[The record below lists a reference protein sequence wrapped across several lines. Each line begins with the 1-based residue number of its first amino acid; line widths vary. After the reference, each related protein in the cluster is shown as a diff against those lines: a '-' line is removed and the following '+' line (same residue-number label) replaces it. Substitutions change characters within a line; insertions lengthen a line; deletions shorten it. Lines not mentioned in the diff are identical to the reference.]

1 MNGLVIYKG
10 KYGATRQY
18 ALWIGESLRM
28 NVMEEKDVTR
38 KDLEQAKF
46 IIIGSSVYI
55 GKLLIR
61 NWLADNADLFNN
73 QQLFFFVV
81 AGTPMHQTEKLE
93 SFFDMS
99 VPVLLQQK
107 SKHFFFP
114 GKMEFRKLSL
124 KDKLLMTVGKFL
136 AARKG
141 EVIST
146 DDYNSVKRENIIP
159 LLSAVFARNTSK
171 ALL

>member
-18 ALWIGESLRM
+18 ALWIGESLGM
-28 NVMEEKDVTR
+28 NVKEEKDVTR
-38 KDLEQAKF
+38 KDLGQAKS

-55 GKLLIR
+55 GKLLNR
-61 NWLADNADLFNN
+61 NWLADNADLFND

-81 AGTPMHQTEKLE
+81 AGTPMDQTEKLE
-93 SFFDMS
+93 RFFDTS

-107 SKHFFFP
+107 SKHFFLP

-124 KDKLLMTVGKFL
+124 KDKMLMTVGKFL
-136 AARKG
+136 ATRKG

-146 DDYNSVKRENIIP
+146 DDYDSVKREHITP
-159 LLSAVFARNTSK
+159 LLSAVLAHNVSK
-171 ALL
+171 VPL

>member
-18 ALWIGESLRM
+18 ALWIGESLGM
-28 NVMEEKDVTR
+28 NVMEEKKVTR
-38 KDLEQAKF
+38 KDLEQAKA

-55 GKLLIR
+55 GKMLISK
-61 NWLADNADLFNN
+61 WLADNADLFND

-81 AGTPMHQTEKLE
+81 AGTPMDQTEKLE
-93 SFFDMS
+93 HFFDAS

-107 SKHFFFP
+107 SKHYFLP

-124 KDKLLMTVGKFL
+124 KDKMLMTVGRYL

-141 EVIST
+141 EVISA
-146 DDYNSVKRENIIP
+146 DDYNSVRRENITSLLNAVSAHTVIKVP
-159 LLSAVFARNTSK
+159 L
-171 ALL
+171 